1 MKTSKFLAITALAFT
16 LTIGN
21 LAFSKDLSSMNV
33 AVVDVNRLIQSSP
46 GINALNVDRKN
57 KVSDLVSFVEKARA
71 EIAKEKSATKKKE
84 LENNY
89 TKEINS
95 KKETLDKEYIQN
107 LSNVDKEISAII
119 KTKSSGYDL
128 VLTKNCVLNGG
139 TDITNEI
146 IKELK

>member
-1 MKTSKFLAITALAFT
+1 MKTSKILTVTTLVFT

-21 LAFSKDLSSMNV
+21 LAFSKDLSNINV
-33 AVVDVNRLIQSSP
+33 AVVDVNRIIKSSP
-46 GINALNVDRKN
+46 EINALNTDRKN

-71 EIAKEKSATKKKE
+71 DIANEKNTAKKKE
-84 LENNY
+84 LENSY

-95 KKETLDKEYIQN
+95 KKETLDKEYVQN